1 MTGSPVAG
9 SLVTGNLVTGN
20 IWRVALAAALLL
32 SGCAS
37 IPPPAG
43 AAPWTTGRLS
53 LRVEATAQQPAQS
66 LSVAFELRGSGDF
79 GELRLNS
86 PLGTQLVAA
95 TWVPGQATRRTPQG
109 ERRFGSLEEL
119 SRQALGEPLPL
130 SALSDWLTGRPW
142 PGAVHTLK
150 SEGFEQLGWLVITQ
164 RFTEG
169 WVSAQRVMPPAVML
183 RVKLD
188 REP

>member
-1 MTGSPVAG
+1 MTSRG
-9 SLVTGNLVTGN
+9 
-20 IWRVALAAALLL
+20 WRVVLVAVALLA
-32 SGCAS
+32 GCAS
-37 IPPPAG
+37 APPASDG
-43 AAPWTTGRLS
+43 APWTTGRLS

-66 LSVAFELRGSGDF
+66 LSAAFELRGSGDS

-95 TWVPGQATRRTPQG
+95 TWVPGLATLRTPEG
-109 ERRFGSLEEL
+109 ERRFGNLDEL

-130 SALSDWLTGRPW
+130 SALSDWLAARPW
-142 PGAVHTLK
+142 PGAAHKLN
-150 SEGFEQLGWLVITQ
+150 SEGFEQLGWLVVTQ

-169 WVSAQRVMPPAVML
+169 WVSAQRTAPPAVQL

-188 REP
+188 RPEP